1 MTIGDKLIMASNLEM
16 FVANKLIMASALEMI
31 IGKECPCMS
40 LENDLLAN
48 QF

>member
-1 MTIGDKLIMASNLEM
+1 MTIAD
-16 FVANKLIMASALEMI
+16 KLIMASALEMI
-31 IGKECPCMS
+31 IGNKLIMALVSEMTVGKECPCMS